1 MTALIIQRENAGG
14 KLILAD
20 PHAVGHPGTT
30 QIRLPKNCEIGDG
43 VFDGCGKVY
52 VFAPA
57 GGTTESWCQ
66 GKDNIV
72 FVGMDN

>member
-1 MTALIIQRENAGG
+1 MREPDADSPAENA
-14 KLILAD
+14 KL
-20 PHAVGHPGTT
+20 T
-30 QIRLPKNCEIGDG
+30 QIRLPKNCELDDTI
-43 VFDGCGKVY
+43 FDGCGKVY